1 MGAWDPRVTAER
13 VEDRLC
19 VFPAQQ
25 PGGVEWDPRA
35 GAGAAP
41 GNKAAWSEQGGGMVA
56 AAALIAPCGC
66 LFLLC
71 HVPAAL
77 WKPSPLDG
85 ARPAGWG
92 CSTRTQLRAFSYC
105 GPGEGLDALSCGCSA
120 FLHITSLG
128 GRWFLFF

>member
-41 GNKAAWSEQGGGMVA
+41 GNKATLSEQGGGMVA

-77 WKPSPLDG
+77 
-85 ARPAGWG
+85 
-92 CSTRTQLRAFSYC
+92 
-105 GPGEGLDALSCGCSA
+105 
-120 FLHITSLG
+120 
-128 GRWFLFF
+128 